1 MQADALRPGDPKR
14 LGSYELLGR
23 LGDGGQGI
31 VFLGRAEDGSDVAI
45 KLLHREL
52 TGDDIARTRFLREIE
67 FAKQVA
73 SFCTAQII
81 DADIEGERPYLVSEY
96 VPGPSVL
103 QLVQTEGPIS
113 GGALDRLAIGTATAL
128 VAIHQAG
135 VIHRDFKPANVLI
148 GPGGPR
154 VIDFGIARV
163 FDSTNTMTSR
173 VIGTPSFMSPEQM
186 RGREFGKEAD
196 IFCWA
201 ATMVYAATGRPPFGN
216 DAIPSVIQRA
226 LHEEPDLGDIADP
239 LRGLVVDCLAK
250 DPADRPSARQLL
262 MRLLGQEDAFAGPAG
277 PAGTP
282 ANEDPAAILVKIAEA
297 TARPPAAPE
306 TGAAAGGRAA
316 GFAAASGMGTE
327 PGAGAGPGFGAGHH
341 DGASHTQSLPGRP
354 GPEYAADWF
363 DPAGPSGPGGPG
375 GPGPGGPGGPDGP
388 DGPGGFEYGGAGEPP
403 KRRGRA
409 VALTTAAIVA
419 VAATV
424 GGTAYVMAQS
434 APGVRHV
441 NNPTTEPA
449 TSEWPSSDLP
459 TSSAAPTRHAPAVQ
473 PTLHRT
479 PTLTPSPTPRTS
491 RSTARPTPTRTR
503 TRTPTPS
510 PTPSSPDP
518 SSTTP

>member
-31 VFLGRAEDGSDVAI
+31 VFLGRAENGTDVAI

-52 TGDDIARTRFLREIE
+52 TADDMARTRFLREIE

-163 FDSTNTMTSR
+163 FDSNNTMTSR
-173 VIGTPSFMSPEQM
+173 VIGTPAFMSPEQM
-186 RGREFGKEAD
+186 RGREFGKQAD

-201 ATMVYAATGRPPFGN
+201 ATMMYAATGRPPFGN
-216 DAIPSVIQRA
+216 DSIPAVIQRA
-226 LHEEPDLGDIADP
+226 LNDEPELGDIAEP

-250 DPADRPSARQLL
+250 NPADRPTARQLL
-262 MRLLGQEDAFAGPAG
+262 MRLLGQEDAVIGPAAA
-277 PAGTP
+277 PP
-282 ANEDPAAILVKIAEA
+282 ANADPAAILVKIAEA
-297 TARPPAAPE
+297 TARPSPDAQPGAGLD
-306 TGAAAGGRAA
+306 GAAAHTQSLSP
-316 GFAAASGMGTE
+316 SGTAEPSGSWRDPAR
-327 PGAGAGPGFGAGHH
+327 PGATSPPLIESALSDFTDPEGLEFGAGPG
-341 DGASHTQSLPGRP
+341 
-354 GPEYAADWF
+354 
-363 DPAGPSGPGGPG
+363 
-375 GPGPGGPGGPDGP
+375 
-388 DGPGGFEYGGAGEPP
+388 GGAGVGGGAGAAPP
-403 KRRGRA
+403 PGRGRA
-409 VALTTAAIVA
+409 RAVVLTTAAIMA

-434 APGVRHV
+434 SPGVRHV
-441 NNPTTEPA
+441 NNPTSAPV
-449 TSEWPSSDLP
+449 TSEPTSIPSPAASAEPTRYTPTVRPTVRRTVPRSPSP
-459 TSSAAPTRHAPAVQ
+459 TSSA
-473 PTLHRT
+473 
-479 PTLTPSPTPRTS
+479 PSTSRTS
-491 RSTARPTPTRTR
+491 ARPTPTHTK
-503 TRTPTPS
+503 TRTPTPT
-510 PTPSSPDP
+510 PTPTPPDP
-518 SSTTP
+518 STSPPGSP

>member
-31 VFLGRAEDGSDVAI
+31 VFLGRAEDGTDVAI

-52 TGDDIARTRFLREIE
+52 TADDMARTRFLREIE

-103 QLVQTEGPIS
+103 QLVQAEGPIS

-128 VAIHQAG
+128 VAIHQAE

-163 FDSTNTMTSR
+163 FDGDNTMTSR
-173 VIGTPSFMSPEQM
+173 VIGTPAFMSPEQM

-216 DAIPSVIQRA
+216 DSITAVIQRA
-226 LHEEPDLGDIADP
+226 LNEEPALGDIAEP
-239 LRGLVVDCLAK
+239 LRGLVIDCLAK
-250 DPADRPSARQLL
+250 DAADRPSARQLL
-262 MRLLGQEDAFAGPAG
+262 MRLLGQEDVVAASPHAG
-277 PAGTP
+277 
-282 ANEDPAAILVKIAEA
+282 EDPSAVLVKIAEA
-297 TARPPAAPE
+297 TTRLP
-306 TGAAAGGRAA
+306 
-316 GFAAASGMGTE
+316 
-327 PGAGAGPGFGAGHH
+327 AGA
-341 DGASHTQSLPGRP
+341 DGDASRTRSL
-354 GPEYAADWF
+354 
-363 DPAGPSGPGGPG
+363 PSGPGGPG
-375 GPGPGGPGGPDGP
+375 ARPHADWPAPAADATVPPFLESLFAGVADPAGAAGNDDFRGPDGRHGAEPGPDGP
-388 DGPGGFEYGGAGEPP
+388 ERPVG
-403 KRRGRA
+403 RGRARA
-409 VALTTAAIVA
+409 VALTTAAVVA
-419 VAATV
+419 VAVTV

-434 APGVRHV
+434 PSGVRHV
-441 NNPTTEPA
+441 NNPTSAPA
-449 TSEWPSSDLP
+449 TSEAAPPSSAEVVPSTSVLP
-459 TSSAAPTRHAPAVQ
+459 VTPVPAIQ
-473 PTLHRT
+473 PTVSQSL
-479 PTLTPSPTPRTS
+479 PRTS
-491 RSTARPTPTRTR
+491 SPAPTPSRSSPRPTPTRTR
-503 TRTPTPS
+503 TRTPTPTSPS
-510 PTPSSPDP
+510 PTPPDP
-518 SSTTP
+518 STSPQ

>member
-1 MQADALRPGDPKR
+1 MQTDALRPGDPKR

-31 VFLGRAEDGSDVAI
+31 VFLGRADDGTDVAI

-52 TGDDIARTRFLREIE
+52 TADDMARTRFLREIE

-173 VIGTPSFMSPEQM
+173 VIGTPAFMSPEQM

-216 DAIPSVIQRA
+216 DSIPAVIQRA
-226 LHEEPDLGDIADP
+226 LHEEPDLGHIDEP
-239 LRGLVVDCLAK
+239 LRGLVTDCLAK
-250 DPADRPSARQLL
+250 DPADRPTARQLL
-262 MRLLGQEDAFAGPAG
+262 MRLLGQEDAVAGPG
-277 PAGTP
+277 PAAPP

-297 TARPPAAPE
+297 TARPPTEAQPGAGYDAA
-306 TGAAAGGRAA
+306 GYDAAAARTQSLPRSGSPERGANRLDPA
-316 GFAAASGMGTE
+316 GPGAGSPPLIESALSEFTDPEGFE
-327 PGAGAGPGFGAGHH
+327 FGAGAGIG
-341 DGASHTQSLPGRP
+341 DDDDERP
-354 GPEYAADWF
+354 
-363 DPAGPSGPGGPG
+363 
-375 GPGPGGPGGPDGP
+375 
-388 DGPGGFEYGGAGEPP
+388 
-403 KRRGRA
+403 RRGRARA
-409 VALTTAAIVA
+409 VALTTAAIVT

-434 APGVRHV
+434 SSGVRHV
-441 NNPTTEPA
+441 NNPTGAPVVTVE
-449 TSEWPSSDLP
+449 P
-459 TSSAAPTRHAPAVQ
+459 TSVPPPSTSAPPTRKPPTIQ
-473 PTLHRT
+473 PTVRRTVPQTSSPSAT
-479 PTLTPSPTPRTS
+479 PTRTS
-491 RSTARPTPTRTR
+491 ARPTPTPTRTR
-503 TRTPTPS
+503 TPTPTPT
-510 PTPSSPDP
+510 PTPPDP
-518 SSTTP
+518 STSPPGTP

>member
-31 VFLGRAEDGSDVAI
+31 VFLGRAVDGTPDGTRVAI

-52 TGDDIARTRFLREIE
+52 TDDETARVRFLREIE

-103 QLVQTEGPIS
+103 QLVQTDGPIS

-163 FDSTNTMTSR
+163 FDGANTMTSR
-173 VIGTPSFMSPEQM
+173 VIGTPAFMSPEQM

-201 ATMVYAATGRPPFGN
+201 ATIVYAATGRPPFGN
-216 DAIPSVIQRA
+216 DSIPAVIQRA
-226 LHEEPDLGDIADP
+226 LHEAPDLGGIAEP

-250 DPADRPSARQLL
+250 DPADRPDARQLL
-262 MRLLGQEDAFAGPAG
+262 MRLLGQEDAVPGAA
-277 PAGTP
+277 A
-282 ANEDPAAILVKIAEA
+282 AQASDQDPAAILVKIAEA
-297 TARPPAAPE
+297 TARPPEAPGEPAPPRPAAAYGTPHDRPHDRPYDRPYEDPRHGAYDGIFEQAAPV
-306 TGAAAGGRAA
+306 
-316 GFAAASGMGTE
+316 
-327 PGAGAGPGFGAGHH
+327 
-341 DGASHTQSLPGRP
+341 TQSLPRGAGGQRNWGDP
-354 GPEYAADWF
+354 GSTS
-363 DPAGPSGPGGPG
+363 PAF
-375 GPGPGGPGGPDGP
+375 GGPDDGDP
-388 DGPGGFEYGGAGEPP
+388 DGQGDEPGG
-403 KRRGRA
+403 RRGRHRGT
-409 VALTTAAIVA
+409 ALTIAAIVA

-424 GGTAYVMAQS
+424 GGTAYVMANS
-434 APGVRHV
+434 PSGVRHV
-441 NNPTTEPA
+441 NNPTTAPVS
-449 TSEWPSSDLP
+449 SEAPSETPTTHRPTPSSTVVSP
-459 TSSAAPTRHAPAVQ
+459 TARPTHTA
-473 PTLHRT
+473 
-479 PTLTPSPTPRTS
+479 SPTPTATRTTNRPS
-491 RSTARPTPTRTR
+491 PTPTRTK
-503 TRTPTPS
+503 THTPTPTPS
-510 PTPSSPDP
+510 EPEPSTEPP
-518 SSTTP
+518 VPPGT

>member
-31 VFLGRAEDGSDVAI
+31 VFLGRAEDGTDVAI

-52 TGDDIARTRFLREIE
+52 TADDMARTRFLREIE

-163 FDSTNTMTSR
+163 FDGVNTMTSR

-216 DAIPSVIQRA
+216 DSIPAVIQRA
-226 LHEEPDLGDIADP
+226 LNEEPDLGDLTEP

-250 DPADRPSARQLL
+250 DPADRPTARQLL
-262 MRLLGQEDAFAGPAG
+262 MRLLGQEDAVGGPA
-277 PAGTP
+277 ATP

-297 TARPPAAPE
+297 TARPPADPASAYQTGPRSPAAAE
-306 TGAAAGGRAA
+306 FGPDDFAGAAEHTRSLPGGRGEPAPPFPDSA
-316 GFAAASGMGTE
+316 WAEFTHPEDREFAAAAE
-327 PGAGAGPGFGAGHH
+327 PP
-341 DGASHTQSLPGRP
+341 PGR
-354 GPEYAADWF
+354 GRA
-363 DPAGPSGPGGPG
+363 
-375 GPGPGGPGGPDGP
+375 
-388 DGPGGFEYGGAGEPP
+388 
-403 KRRGRA
+403 RA

-434 APGVRHV
+434 SSGVQNV
-441 NNPTTEPA
+441 NNPTGAPV
-449 TSEWPSSDLP
+449 TSDAASAPPPLTPTVEP
-459 TSSAAPTRHAPAVQ
+459 TSRP
-473 PTLHRT
+473 T
-479 PTLTPSPTPRTS
+479 PTVRPTAPRTTSLTRSPTPRPTRTS
-491 RSTARPTPTRTR
+491 TRPTPTRTK
-503 TRTPTPS
+503 TRTPTPT
-510 PTPSSPDP
+510 PTPTPPDP
-518 SSTTP
+518 SGSPPT

>member
-31 VFLGRAEDGSDVAI
+31 VFLGRAEDGTDVAI

-52 TGDDIARTRFLREIE
+52 TADDMARTRFLREIE

-173 VIGTPSFMSPEQM
+173 VIGTPAFMSPEQM

-216 DAIPSVIQRA
+216 DSIPAVIQRA
-226 LHEEPDLGDIADP
+226 LNEEPDLGRIAEP

-250 DPADRPSARQLL
+250 DSADRPTARQLL
-262 MRLLGQEDAFAGPAG
+262 MRLLGQEDAVAGPA
-277 PAGTP
+277 PAAPP

-297 TARPPAAPE
+297 TARPPAGAQPRAGHDAAGYDAAGHE
-306 TGAAAGGRAA
+306 AAGLDAAGLDAAAAR
-316 GFAAASGMGTE
+316 
-327 PGAGAGPGFGAGHH
+327 
-341 DGASHTQSLPGRP
+341 TQSLPPGGRP
-354 GPEYAADWF
+354 GHGGNWR
-363 DPAGPSGPGGPG
+363 DPAGPGAGSPP
-375 GPGPGGPGGPDGP
+375 PIESALSEFTDPDG
-388 DGPGGFEYGGAGEPP
+388 FAFGAGARPGDEPP
-403 KRRGRA
+403 RRGRARA
-409 VALTTAAIVA
+409 VALTTAAIVT

-434 APGVRHV
+434 SPGVRHV
-441 NNPTTEPA
+441 NNPTSAPETVE
-449 TSEWPSSDLP
+449 P
-459 TSSAAPTRHAPAVQ
+459 TSVPPPSTSAAPTTYE
-473 PTLHRT
+473 PTVRPTVRRT
-479 PTLTPSPTPRTS
+479 TVTRTPSPSPSPSRTS
-491 RSTARPTPTRTR
+491 ARPTPTPTK
-503 TRTPTPS
+503 TRTPTPT
-510 PTPSSPDP
+510 PTPTPPDP
-518 SSTTP
+518 STPPPESP

>member
-1 MQADALRPGDPKR
+1 MQTDALRPGDPKR

-23 LGDGGQGI
+23 LGDGGQGT
-31 VFLGRAEDGSDVAI
+31 VFLGRADDGTDVAI

-52 TGDDIARTRFLREIE
+52 TADDMARTRFLREIE

-103 QLVQTEGPIS
+103 QLVLTEGPIA

-173 VIGTPSFMSPEQM
+173 VIGTPAFMSPEQM

-216 DAIPSVIQRA
+216 DSIPAVIQRT
-226 LHEEPDLGDIADP
+226 LHEEPDLGHIAEP
-239 LRGLVVDCLAK
+239 LRGLIVDCLAK
-250 DPADRPSARQLL
+250 DPAARPTARQLL
-262 MRLLGQEDAFAGPAG
+262 MRLLGQEDAVAGPA
-277 PAGTP
+277 PAAP

-297 TARPPAAPE
+297 TARPPAGAQP
-306 TGAAAGGRAA
+306 GAARPEIGHDLATSHTQALPPRGSPEHGANWLDPAGPGA
-316 GFAAASGMGTE
+316 GAPRLTDSALSDLTDPEGFEFGAGA
-327 PGAGAGPGFGAGHH
+327 GAGAGPGAAG
-341 DGASHTQSLPGRP
+341 
-354 GPEYAADWF
+354 
-363 DPAGPSGPGGPG
+363 
-375 GPGPGGPGGPDGP
+375 
-388 DGPGGFEYGGAGEPP
+388 YGDEPP
-403 KRRGRA
+403 RRGRARA

-419 VAATV
+419 VAATA
-424 GGTAYVMAQS
+424 GGTAYVLAQGS
-434 APGVRHV
+434 PGVRHV
-441 NNPTTEPA
+441 NNPTGDPVTVEP
-449 TSEWPSSDLP
+449 TSMPPPSS
-459 TSSAAPTRHAPAVQ
+459 TSAAPTRQAPTIQ
-473 PTLHRT
+473 PTVHRT
-479 PTLTPSPTPRTS
+479 LPRSASPSPSPSRTS
-491 RSTARPTPTRTR
+491 ARPTPTPTK
-503 TRTPTPS
+503 TRTPTPT
-510 PTPSSPDP
+510 PTPTPPDP
-518 SSTTP
+518 SSSPPGTP